1 MFDKISVHMETP
13 LNNYLANIGLTE
25 SQSEKLGS
33 IFKESILLEKG
44 GFFHKKNKVCRKLGF
59 IVKGM
64 CRYYYD
70 TEKEEVTRWVSLKN
84 EFVTSLHSFISQ
96 DKSQEYIQAIQP
108 TEILIATRQDWEDL
122 YKEEEFVRQIW
133 VRNIEDNY
141 IGMENRV
148 RNLIAMTAEERYQWM
163 LKNQPK
169 FNQFVPDKYVASM
182 LGIEPRHLSR
192 IRAKRK

>member
-1 MFDKISVHMETP
+1 MANP
-13 LNNYLANIGLTE
+13 LNNHLANIGLTE
-25 SQSEKLGS
+25 TQSEKLGS

-44 GFFHKKNKVCRKLGF
+44 GFFHKKNQTCQKLGF
-59 IVKGM
+59 IVDGM

-70 TEKEEVTRWVSLKN
+70 TEKEEVTRWVALKN
-84 EFVTSLHSFISQ
+84 EFVTSLSSFISQ
-96 DKSQEYIQAIQP
+96 NKSQEIIQAIQP
-108 TEILIATRQDWEDL
+108 TEILIATRQDWQDL
-122 YKEEEFVRQIW
+122 YKEEEFVRQLW
-133 VRNIEDNY
+133 VKNIEDNY
-141 IGMENRV
+141 LGMENRV
-148 RNLIAMTAEERYQWM
+148 FNLIAMTAEDRYKWM

>member
-1 MFDKISVHMETP
+1 METP

-25 SQSEKLGS
+25 SQSEILGS

-44 GFFHKKNKVCRKLGF
+44 GFFHKKNQICRKLGF

-70 TEKEEVTRWVSLKN
+70 TEKDEVTRWVSLKN

-122 YKEEEFVRQIW
+122 YKEEEVVRQIW
-133 VRNIEDNY
+133 ARNIEDNY
-141 IGMENRV
+141 LGMENRV

-169 FNQFVPDKYVASM
+169 FNQFVPDKYIASM